1 MTVAVSWPTM
11 LLYAFALVLLL
22 GVGALLALRWM
33 DARADR
39 AEWQRLRAT
48 QPAVPAL
55 FTPDMVADLPEPA
68 RRFFLFAIQPGTPLR
83 TVAELTM
90 EGEFSLGTRENPAYK
105 VMRANQILA
114 APHGF
119 VWKLT
124 LPGPVPISGS
134 DAGTWTRF
142 RILGLI
148 PVARA
153 GGSEDHARS
162 AFGRYVAEAVFW
174 TPAALLPGPGV
185 SWAAVDANT
194 ARVTV
199 THGGFTQAVDVAV
212 DVDGRPH
219 RVSFMRW
226 TNANPENVFRLQ
238 PFGGL
243 LSDFRNVDGFMLP
256 FQADAGNHI
265 GTDDWFPFFKAKITA
280 IRFPAP

>member
-1 MTVAVSWPTM
+1 MTFAISWPTT
-11 LLYAFALVLLL
+11 LLYVLALIVLGALV
-22 GVGALLALRWM
+22 ALLSLRWM

-39 AEWQRLRAT
+39 AEWQRLLAT
-48 QPAVPAL
+48 QPTEPAL
-55 FTPDMVADLPEPA
+55 FRPDMVADLPEPA

-105 VMRANQILA
+105 TMRANQILA
-114 APHGF
+114 APYGF

-124 LPGPVPISGS
+124 LPGPIPISGS
-134 DAGTWTRF
+134 DAATWTRF

-153 GGSEDHARS
+153 GGTEDHARS

-199 THGGFTQAVDVAV
+199 THGAFTQSVVVAV
-212 DVDGRPH
+212 GVDGRPNH
-219 RVSFMRW
+219 VSFMRW
-226 TNANPENVFRLQ
+226 SNANPEKVFRLQ
-238 PFGGL
+238 PFGGE

-265 GTDDWFPFFKAKITA
+265 GTEDWFPFFKAKITA
-280 IRFPAP
+280 IRFPVP